1 MIYAI
6 KLMPNQDEKIQGKNL
21 DKPLVFK
28 GEDVKLQDFK
38 MQRIPYPLERDEF
51 YILTKSTS
59 EVKDWQKRFF
69 QIGIGVCLTII
80 SKIVYFIYQFNRLHT
95 ADEKN
100 KLEISISG
108 WELVSLVLA
117 FGTCLVLLG
126 ISQIKKSEKDNLIL
140 SLKDHF
146 KKQN

>member
-1 MIYAI
+1 
-6 KLMPNQDEKIQGKNL
+6 MPNEDEQIQGKSL
-21 DKPLVFK
+21 DKPLYFK

-59 EVKDWQKRFF
+59 ELKDWQKRFF
-69 QIGIGVCLTII
+69 QIGIGVCLTIA
-80 SKIVYFIYQFNRLHT
+80 SKIGYFIYQFNKVKT
-95 ADEKN
+95 PGEKS
-100 KLEISISG
+100 KIEISISG
-108 WELVSLVLA
+108 WELISLFIA
-117 FGTCLVLLG
+117 FGIWLVLLV
-126 ISQIKKSEKDNLIL
+126 ISHIKKSEKDILIS